1 MPDTERFLAFVRVEI
16 DGKQTDLGELL
27 VRKGFAAP
35 NGTPPDV
42 MPEAGRAP
50 ADYHKEL
57 QKALSQA
64 KAAFNGL
71 WAAK

>member
-1 MPDTERFLAFVRVEI
+1 MPDTERFFAFVRVEI

-27 VRKGFAAP
+27 VRKGFAVP

-42 MPEAGRAP
+42 MPEAGRSP

-64 KAAFNGL
+64 KAALSGL